1 MNPLVLSQLNR
12 LRNNVRALHEK
23 QQALA
28 ATLAEQAAENDR
40 LTKSLFRH
48 EREKNTLQ
56 LNERSFEDLKARY
69 DRMAAAHKEISE
81 RAANLAAMAAAF
93 VESMEP

>member
-23 QQALA
+23 QQTLA
-28 ATLAEQAAENDR
+28 VTLAEQAAENDR

-56 LNERSFEDLKARY
+56 MNERSFDDLKARY
-69 DRMAAAHKEISE
+69 ERMAAAHAEISE
-81 RAANLAAMAAAF
+81 KAVSLAAMAAAL